1 MSKSG
6 STGSVSSQSHRR
18 PYQSKAKAHRDGL
31 GKNGRWSLGEHL
43 RFLEALKLFGKN
55 WKQIEEHIA
64 TRTSTQARSHA

>member
-6 STGSVSSQSHRR
+6 SSGSVSSQSQMCRR
-18 PYQSKAKAHRDGL
+18 PYQSKAKAHANRDGL

-64 TRTSTQARSHA
+64 TRTST